1 MDFFKSPPSKKRK
14 KIFTVKNTFLPI
26 PIIAVDSSNK
36 SETCSMKENDE
47 NDHGNVTV
55 VASEISIKGDDH
67 HLMSDLSTGKI
78 NAK

>member
-1 MDFFKSPPSKKRK
+1 
-14 KIFTVKNTFLPI
+14 
-26 PIIAVDSSNK
+26 
-36 SETCSMKENDE
+36 MKENDE

-55 VASEISIKGDDH
+55 VASKISIKGDDH